1 MDLETKA
8 RLIAVGTVRLEEPRP
23 GERTSTAG
31 PGAGGQSIFFQSGL
45 QMVRL
50 SVTADS
56 PLRLESRPDGAAIVQ
71 DGREV
76 ARGRLLEPLL
86 HCPGQAYITVS
97 ERCIY
102 DCKFCAVPRLKGGIK
117 SRDAVL
123 QMVEEA
129 AETGDMQAIS
139 LTSGVEVSPEHE
151 GEKVAAMVR
160 ELHRFGV
167 PIGVSICPYPG
178 LNRLLKEAGAV
189 EVKYNLECADRDLF
203 PQVCPGIS
211 YEEIMDA
218 LVEAVA
224 GLRQK
229 PCLQQYHRGP
239 GRVG

>member
-1 MDLETKA
+1 
-8 RLIAVGTVRLEEPRP
+8 
-23 GERTSTAG
+23 
-31 PGAGGQSIFFQSGL
+31 
-45 QMVRL
+45 
-50 SVTADS
+50 
-56 PLRLESRPDGAAIVQ
+56 
-71 DGREV
+71 
-76 ARGRLLEPLL
+76 
-86 HCPGQAYITVS
+86 
-97 ERCIY
+97 
-102 DCKFCAVPRLKGGIK
+102 
-117 SRDAVL
+117 
-123 QMVEEA
+123 
-129 AETGDMQAIS
+129 MQAIS

-211 YEEIMDA
+211 FEAIMDA

-224 GLRQK
+224 DLRQK